1 MTFEFLIACWM
12 TPETDIHQVL
22 TELLATVLEDHQ
34 NDFDEAF
41 VAEMVQLRY
50 ERKGG
55 EVVEGND
62 LTYRHSLVDFA
73 IELPNEAEL
82 MSEVIDAFAK
92 SLPETPPVFHA
103 VKFEDPLLQ
112 VELTEWAKEIFSLE
126 MKLRRVLSLVYLHA
140 YQDGDPFDLLRE
152 EVEQPT
158 GRKKPNQDQ
167 MQKANENQ
175 FFHLTFRE
183 YINLNKRPAF
193 GKVANV
199 LELISNSDHYDA
211 LRAEILRVPVEDEG
225 DAHLLADLK
234 SLMDSIDKMRNCVA
248 HNRRP
253 PKEVA
258 ANYPSAREGLEQRL
272 DEYLAS
278 LAKPDNTNW

>member
-1 MTFEFLIACWM
+1 MTFEFLIVCRM
-12 TPETDIHQVL
+12 TPETDIRQVL
-22 TELLATVLEDHQ
+22 TELLATALEDHQ
-34 NDFDEAF
+34 NEFDEAF

-50 ERKGG
+50 ERISG

-62 LTYRHSLVDFA
+62 LTNRHSLVDFA
-73 IELPNEAEL
+73 IELPDETEL
-82 MSEVIDAFAK
+82 ISEVIDAFAK
-92 SLPETPPVFHA
+92 SLPETPPIFHA

-112 VELTEWAKEIFSLE
+112 AELAERAKEIFSLE

-140 YQDGDPFDLLRE
+140 YQDGDPFDLLQE
-152 EVEQPT
+152 EIEQPP
-158 GRKKPNQDQ
+158 GRDKPKQDQ
-167 MQKANENQ
+167 MQTANENQ
-175 FFHLTFRE
+175 FFHLTFGQ
-183 YINLNKRPAF
+183 YINLNRRPAF
-193 GKVANV
+193 GQVANV
-199 LELISNSDHYDA
+199 LELIRNSDHYDA

-225 DAHLLADLK
+225 DADLLADLK

-258 ANYPSAREGLEQRL
+258 ANYPSAREGLEHRL

-278 LAKPDNTNW
+278 LVKPDNTNW